1 MELLNAIL
9 PQLTE
14 ILVTLVIALAGYL
27 GTLAVKFINE
37 QTTLVKSKTKKEE
50 WDIIV
55 QMIAHTVSFV
65 EQTSKTLKAEEKFRK
80 AQETIIRLANEQGL
94 KITEEQLKVITESFV
109 NEFYGRVDDVL
120 PLKPEGTE

>member
-37 QTTLVKSKTKKEE
+37 QTALVKSKTKKEE

-55 QMIAHTVSFV
+55 QMIAHTVQFV

-94 KITEEQLKVITESFV
+94 KITEDQLKVITESFV
-109 NEFYGRVDDVL
+109 NEFYGHVDDVL
-120 PLKPEGTE
+120 PIGLEGTE

>member
-14 ILVTLVIALAGYL
+14 ILITLVIALAGYL

-37 QTTLVKSKTKKEE
+37 QTALVKSKTKKEE

-94 KITEEQLKVITESFV
+94 AITQDQLKVITESFV
-109 NEFYGRVDDVL
+109 NEFYGHVDDVL

>member
-37 QTTLVKSKTKKEE
+37 QTALIKSKTKKEE

-55 QMIAHTVSFV
+55 QMIAHTVQFV

-109 NEFYGRVDDVL
+109 NEFYGHVDDVL
-120 PLKPEGTE
+120 PIGLEGTE

>member
-14 ILVTLVIALAGYL
+14 ILITLVIALAGYL

-37 QTTLVKSKTKKEE
+37 QTALVKSKTKKEE

-94 KITEEQLKVITESFV
+94 AITQDQLKVITESFV
-109 NEFYGRVDDVL
+109 NEFYGHVDDAL

>member
-37 QTTLVKSKTKKEE
+37 QTILVKSKTKKEE

-109 NEFYGRVDDVL
+109 NEFYGHVDDVL
-120 PLKPEGTE
+120 PFKPEGTE

>member
-37 QTTLVKSKTKKEE
+37 QTALVKSKTKKEE

-109 NEFYGRVDDVL
+109 NEFYGHVDDVL
-120 PLKPEGTE
+120 PIGLEGTE

>member
-37 QTTLVKSKTKKEE
+37 QTALIKSKTKKEE

-109 NEFYGRVDDVL
+109 NEFYGHIDDVL